1 MKKNLMSLAVAA
13 GVAGITASAQA
24 AMYVN
29 PEGTGQVLLF
39 PYYNAEGTNE
49 TSVHIVNTTG
59 ASKAVK
65 VRFLEYVNSEEVL
78 DFNLYLSPKDHF
90 SFTVFSNPNEGAM
103 GAAIVTRDNSCTVPA
118 LGDDTIT
125 IAELKGSTTTNA
137 DGSITRIQ
145 PFLPF
150 QYSADKMT
158 TTGDPNGTLRT
169 NAGHIEIIEMGELV
183 NSTTVAANKY
193 ADWAKHDEKGVPAN
207 CAGLVAAWKSD
218 GTWGK
223 TGGDTSDGIT
233 AAKGGLY
240 GLSNALNRT
249 DAAAFGIEPKA
260 IADFWPTGTSNHSN
274 PGTTAPTLASG
285 ATASLVPDA
294 GTYLTLS
301 YADGEDAVSSLFMT
315 DAVMN
320 DVMLN
325 ADLNGETDWVVTFPT
340 RRFYVKESTVAA
352 AAPFTD
358 LYVATKPKSA
368 CETVTIK
375 PYDREEAYTPP
386 SVDGPIFSP
395 PPPDDDEPTKPELCF
410 EMNTIVAGGSTADS
424 ALNATIQDSTTSY
437 APAVRLAAKYPEGW
451 QSIGFVEAG
460 QVLTATGGEKL
471 SGLPAVG
478 FGAFK
483 YVNGDMS
490 FGFVSDH
497 KTNTACSGGSDCD

>member
-59 ASKAVK
+59 NTKAVK

-90 SFTVFSNPNEGAM
+90 SFTVFSNPNEGAK

-118 LGDDTIT
+118 LGDDTVT

-145 PFLPF
+145 PFLPY
-150 QYSADKMT
+150 QYSADKSS
-158 TTGDPNGTLRT
+158 GTERT
-169 NAGHIEIIEMGELV
+169 NAGHIEIIEMGEV
-183 NSTTVAANKY
+183 NDVAGDKGNKY
-193 ADWAKHDEKGVPAN
+193 ATWAKHDEKGVPAN
-207 CAGLVAAWKSD
+207 CAGLVSAWKST
-218 GTWGK
+218 GMWGK
-223 TGGDTSDGIT
+223 PAADGGDTSDGIT
-233 AAKGGLY
+233 AATGGLY

-260 IADFWPTGTSNHSN
+260 ISNFWPAGASNHSN

-285 ATASLVPDA
+285 ATKSLVPNA
-294 GTYLTLS
+294 GSYLTLD
-301 YADGEDAVSSLFMT
+301 YTGNHNAGEDAVSSLFMT

-340 RRFYVKESTVAA
+340 RRFYVKELTAA
-352 AAPFTD
+352 RRQPFTD
-358 LYVATKPKSA
+358 RYETDKLKSA
-368 CETVTIK
+368 CETVTIS

-395 PPPDDDEPTKPELCF
+395 PPPDDPTPTKPELCF
-410 EMNTIVAGGSTADS
+410 EMNTIVAGSGTADS
-424 ALNATIQDSTTSY
+424 ALNATIQATSTDT
-437 APAVRLAAKYPEGW
+437 APAVRLAAQYPEGW
-451 QSIGFVEAG
+451 QSIGFVETG
-460 QVLTATGGEKL
+460 QVLTAVDGEKL

-490 FGFVSDH
+490 FGFVADH
-497 KTNTACSGGSDCD
+497 KTNVSCSGGTDC